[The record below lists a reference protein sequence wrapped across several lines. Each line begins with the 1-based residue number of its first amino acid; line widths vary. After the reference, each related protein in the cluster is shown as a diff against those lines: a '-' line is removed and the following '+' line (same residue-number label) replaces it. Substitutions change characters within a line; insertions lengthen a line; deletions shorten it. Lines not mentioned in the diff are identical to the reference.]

1 MLEQLQRGEVSNP
14 PAYGAK
20 IAQLI
25 LSDEELFKTWQND
38 LVTMSS
44 RIRSMRQALYD
55 NLISHGTLSLVNKR
69 MQPSI
74 ECPD

>member
-1 MLEQLQRGEVSNP
+1 MLENLQRVEVSNP

-25 LSDEELFKTWQND
+25 LSDEELFSTWKED

-44 RIRSMRQALYD
+44 RIRSMRWALYD
-55 NLISHGTLSLVNKR
+55 QLNAHG
-69 MQPSI
+69 M
-74 ECPD
+74 